1 MAGALGDTLTARSS
15 ALGVARDIVKS
26 PEGVRGLYRGLG
38 AVVAGGLPGAAAY
51 FAGAEAAR
59 HALLASRGGGALSPA
74 SSFSSSSPLADAAV
88 GVTAQLVGG
97 IVFTPVDVIK
107 ERKQAQRLTAMSSKN
122 GGVAG
127 GGGVGAGSKG
137 KPFSLASS
145 SCISSSFSSLF
156 KGYWAGNL
164 VWIPWSGIYFASYEA
179 IKRRLMLRGQR
190 SSGGGGA
197 DEGGEERRETP
208 PPPPACVVLFSS
220 AAAASV
226 AALVTHPLD
235 VVKTR
240 MQVLSGGGISNPSL
254 SSLSPSSKAIT
265 ARAAAVAAWRTEGAR
280 AFWAGAGPRAL
291 QLAAGTALQWLM
303 YEKGKEAIREATR
316 VIENEERW
324 V

>member
-179 IKRRLMLRGQR
+179 IKKRLMMGRGQR
-190 SSGGGGA
+190 GDS
-197 DEGGEERRETP
+197 GEEGERQESPPP

-226 AALVTHPLD
+226 AALITHPLD